1 MTVTWRTSRP
11 GADEHAPFYQPYL
24 DALPTGD
31 LLELLEHQLSGTA
44 LLLEGIPTERGD
56 HRYAPGKW
64 TVKEV
69 FGHLADSERVFG
81 YRALRFARADA
92 TNLSGFDENAW
103 VPAGNFGARTL
114 VDIGAEFAAVRHAT
128 LALVRSLDDDAAMR
142 RGTANGRVVSVRA
155 LVAIV
160 AGHERHHL
168 KVLKERYGVG

>member
-1 MTVTWRTSRP
+1 MAVTWRTSRP
-11 GADEHAPFYQPYL
+11 GADEYAPFYQPYL
-24 DALPTGD
+24 DALPAGD

-44 LLLEGIPTERGD
+44 LLLEGLPADRGD

-69 FGHLADSERVFG
+69 VGHLADSERVFN
-81 YRALRFARADA
+81 YRALRFARADESPV
-92 TNLSGFDENAW
+92 SGFDENAW

-114 VDIGAEFAAVRHAT
+114 GDMAAEFAAVRRAT
-128 LALVRSLDDDAAMR
+128 LAFVRSLDDDAAMR